1 MTETELKT
9 IDIDLKLKAKMMNTD
24 DLYYTLQLSPSN
36 PEWKYSESDAEYKLF
51 DYKFKSEHI
60 RQIVRNVLF
69 KYKEM
74 PVDSIKL
81 GSKDFLFEVQVPKRV
96 DKERMKMMFSQIGNE
111 IKNEIIKCRTELDSF
126 KRFVE
131 DSEF

>member
-9 IDIDLKLKAKMMNTD
+9 IDIDLRLKAKMMRTD
-24 DLYYTLQLSPSN
+24 DLYYTLALSPSN
-36 PEWKYSESDAEYKLF
+36 PEWKYSEPDTEYNLF
-51 DYKFKSEHI
+51 DYKFKGEHI

-74 PVDSIKL
+74 PVDSIKV

-96 DKERMKMMFSQIGNE
+96 DKERMKLMFSQIGNE
-111 IKNEIIKCRTELDSF
+111 IKNEIIKSRTELDSF

-131 DSEF
+131 ESEF

>member
-1 MTETELKT
+1 MIETELKT
-9 IDIDLKLKAKMMNTD
+9 IDIDLRLKAKMIHSN
-24 DLYYTLQLSPSN
+24 DLYYTLAISPSN
-36 PEWKYSESDAEYKLF
+36 PEWKYSETDMEYNLF

-74 PVDSIKL
+74 PVDSIKV

-96 DKERMKMMFSQIGNE
+96 DKERMKLMFSQIGNE